1 MPKHVKQTTQTDS
14 YAQGGSNVKP
24 AFDPNQYTEIPKK
37 HKGSRGLLIFFGVV
51 LAIIAVVY
59 LLGVWL
65 FTFMFMPN
73 SKISSFDVS
82 LKTADAVEKELT
94 SNFETFSITVT
105 GSDLNFKIDAA
116 SAGISADTN
125 KIVKDALSNVDTWQ
139 WPLEMLNS
147 HDYSKEISAN
157 LSQGNLGT
165 IVQQHVDEVNE
176 EKIDSVDAHLAW
188 NEAGSAFVVESETY
202 GTKIDAKSVEELITN
217 EIVSMG
223 SSVFVGSDQYIKP
236 NILKTD
242 ARWDSALKQAN
253 EYGKANFK
261 IMMGDTV
268 AATVS
273 GSVLK
278 DWISVDENLNV
289 SLNSDSVNSWAYGIA
304 EGCNTVGSERTY
316 TRPSGNK
323 TFTVSGGTYGWEA
336 DGSGLAD
343 QIISGVNAGSTSPIS
358 VNVTQSAN
366 VLVPKGQADWGGRWI
381 DVDLTEQHA
390 YMYDNGS
397 LIWETD
403 IVSGD
408 PTNEDKTPTG
418 VWKINAKRTN
428 ETLKGPLKNGVPEWE
443 SVVAY
448 WMPFINNNYGLHDA
462 NWQSYFGS
470 VAYTIHNWSH
480 GCVNL
485 PTDKAASIYDLC
497 QVGDC
502 VIVHY

>member
-1 MPKHVKQTTQTDS
+1 MAKHSKQTQYIPENAAVKQ
-14 YAQGGSNVKP
+14 
-24 AFDPNQYTEIPKK
+24 AFDPNQYAPVPKK
-37 HKGSRGLLIFFGVV
+37 RKGSRALLITLGVIVAILV
-51 LAIIAVVY
+51 LAY
-59 LLGVWL
+59 LIGVWL

-82 LKTADAVEKELT
+82 LKTATSVEQELS
-94 SNFETFSITVT
+94 SNFKSFSINVT

-125 KIVKDALSNVDTWQ
+125 KIVKDALANVDTWR
-139 WPLEMLNS
+139 WPLEMMNS

-165 IVQQHVDEVNE
+165 IVQEKVDVANQNKQE
-176 EKIDSVDAHLAW
+176 STDAHLTW
-188 NEAGSAFVVESETY
+188 NQGQSSFVVESETY
-202 GTKIDAKSVEELITN
+202 GTKIDAKSVENKITDA
-217 EIVSMG
+217 IISMQ
-223 SSVFVGSDQYIKP
+223 SSVMVSSDDYIKP
-236 NILKTD
+236 TILKTD
-242 ARWDSALKQAN
+242 TRWDSALTQAN
-253 EYGKANFK
+253 VYGKANFK
-261 IMMGDTV
+261 IMMGTSE
-268 AATVS
+268 AATVN
-273 GSVLK
+273 GSVIK
-278 DWISVDENLNV
+278 DWIDVGDNLNV
-289 SLNSDSVNSWAYGIA
+289 TLNSDRVSAWADSIA

-316 TRPSGNK
+316 TRPDGNK
-323 TFTVSGGTYGWEA
+323 TFTVSGGTYGWVA

-343 QIISGVNAGSTSPIS
+343 EIVNAVNSGSTSSIS

-366 VLVPKGQADWGGRWI
+366 ALVPAGQADWGGRWI
-381 DVDLTEQHA
+381 DVDLAEQHA

-397 LIWETD
+397 LIWDTD

-418 VWKINAKRTN
+418 VWMVNAKRTN
-428 ETLKGPLKNGVPEWE
+428 ETLKGPMKNGTPEWE

-462 NWQSYFGS
+462 SWQSYFGS

-485 PTDKAASIYDLC
+485 PTAKAAAIYDLC
-497 QVGDC
+497 QVGDA